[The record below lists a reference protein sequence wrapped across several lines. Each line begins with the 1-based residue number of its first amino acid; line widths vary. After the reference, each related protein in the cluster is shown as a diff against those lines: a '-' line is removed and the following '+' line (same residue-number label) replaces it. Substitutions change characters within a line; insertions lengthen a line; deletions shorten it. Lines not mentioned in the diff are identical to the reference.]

1 MAEYAGRE
9 KKFYRSAPG
18 IIASTVE
25 GVAFADA
32 SARMKDIE
40 VLQAF
45 LDLPNVTL
53 EQKIAI
59 LGNPDPLV
67 FAADYPAI
75 LIAQTR
81 PFLLDTFKQNMSMT
95 VHAAQEHEDSVD
107 SKTDTQAKGSYGLPW
122 AKVSVSVDA
131 SVSTHSG
138 NKRKSDY
145 GATVDI
151 EFTMARQPD
160 SEGTSKI
167 HDILGK
173 LQDKA
178 NEINLKRMTAG
189 LETMDEE
196 VKEVPRESNFESKRP
211 EPEPVA
217 AGAGGAKQGPTA

>member
-1 MAEYAGRE
+1 MAEYANRE
-9 KKFYRSAPG
+9 KQFYKSAPG

-32 SARMKDIE
+32 SARMKDVEI
-40 VLQAF
+40 LQAF
-45 LDLPNVTL
+45 LDLPNVSL
-53 EQKIAI
+53 EQKISI

-67 FAADYPAI
+67 FAAEYPAI

-95 VHAAQEHEDSVD
+95 VHASQESDKSVD
-107 SKTDTQAKGSYGLPW
+107 SKTDTKVSGRYGLPW
-122 AKVSVSVDA
+122 AKVNASVEA

-151 EFTMARQPD
+151 EFTMARQAD
-160 SEGTSKI
+160 AEGTSKI

-173 LQDKA
+173 LQDTA

-189 LETMDEE
+189 LEQMDEE
-196 VKEVPRESNFESKRP
+196 TEDTPRESTFKSQRP
-211 EPEPVA
+211 ETDSEPAKKA
-217 AGAGGAKQGPTA
+217 A

>member
-1 MAEYAGRE
+1 MAEYANRE
-9 KKFYRSAPG
+9 QKFYRSAPG

-25 GVAFADA
+25 GIAYADA
-32 SARMKDIE
+32 SARMKDVE

-45 LDLPNVTL
+45 LDLPNISL

-75 LIAQTR
+75 MLAQTR
-81 PFLLDTFKQNMSMT
+81 PFLLETFKQNMSMT
-95 VHAAQEHEDSVD
+95 VHAAQESDKSVD
-107 SKTDTQAKGSYGLPW
+107 SKTDTKASGRFGLPW
-122 AKVSVSVDA
+122 AKMSVSVDA

-151 EFTMARQPD
+151 EFTMARQSD
-160 SEGTSKI
+160 AEGTSKL

-173 LQDKA
+173 LQDTA

-189 LETMDEE
+189 LVQMDEE
-196 VKEVPRESNFESKRP
+196 IEEVPRESTFKSTRP
-211 EPEPVA
+211 ELEAEA
-217 AGAGGAKQGPTA
+217 A

>member
-1 MAEYAGRE
+1 MAEYANRE
-9 KKFYRSAPG
+9 QKFYRSAPG

-25 GVAFADA
+25 GIAFADA
-32 SARMKDIE
+32 SARMKDVE

-45 LDLPNVTL
+45 FDLPNISL

-67 FAADYPAI
+67 FAADYPAFMV
-75 LIAQTR
+75 AQTR
-81 PFLLDTFKQNMSMT
+81 PFLLDHFKQNMSMT
-95 VHAAQEHEDSVD
+95 VHAAQESDKSVD
-107 SKTDTQAKGSYGLPW
+107 SKTDTKVSGRYGLPW
-122 AKVSVSVDA
+122 AKVSASVEA

-151 EFTMARQPD
+151 EFSMARQSD
-160 SEGTSKI
+160 SEGVSKI

-173 LQDKA
+173 LQDTA

-189 LETMDEE
+189 LVQMDEE
-196 VKEVPRESNFESKRP
+196 TEEVPRESNFKSTRP
-211 EPEPVA
+211 EAETEDETVA
-217 AGAGGAKQGPTA
+217 A